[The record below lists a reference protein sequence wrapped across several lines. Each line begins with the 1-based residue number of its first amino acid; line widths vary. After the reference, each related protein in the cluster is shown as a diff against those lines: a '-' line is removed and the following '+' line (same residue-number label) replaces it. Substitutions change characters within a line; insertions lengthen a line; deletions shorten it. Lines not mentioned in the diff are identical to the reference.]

1 MIDSAQWW
9 LYEQT
14 SFRQL
19 SEIYRPEEFMGPR
32 EARMQNEKEP
42 PFPFLFH
49 PQHLL
54 FTYFAYS
61 FRDVHFELSHYG
73 VCLVTELC
81 LVTQSSCGKYG
92 VYNEIHRGLSESSR
106 LGVGKGWLEWLCPVL
121 KGIPAKGCL
130 VWVFQPSVLT
140 SVGSIV
146 GKVLGSLER
155 VSKTPFLRN
164 ITR

>member
-1 MIDSAQWW
+1 MQKGMIDSAQWW

-54 FTYFAYS
+54 FTHFAYS
-61 FRDVHFELSHYG
+61 FRDAHSELSYYG
-73 VCLVTELC
+73 VSCLPSERTEL
-81 LVTQSSCGKYG
+81 S
-92 VYNEIHRGLSESSR
+92 
-106 LGVGKGWLEWLCPVL
+106 
-121 KGIPAKGCL
+121 
-130 VWVFQPSVLT
+130 
-140 SVGSIV
+140 
-146 GKVLGSLER
+146 
-155 VSKTPFLRN
+155 
-164 ITR
+164 